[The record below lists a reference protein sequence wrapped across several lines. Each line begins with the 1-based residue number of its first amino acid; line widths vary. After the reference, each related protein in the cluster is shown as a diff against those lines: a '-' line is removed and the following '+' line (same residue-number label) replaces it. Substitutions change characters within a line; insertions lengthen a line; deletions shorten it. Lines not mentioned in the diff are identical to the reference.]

1 MNGTSQLEHGQPME
15 LLAVGYIKTIFNTFM
30 SKIELN
36 QQSIKIDYKTT
47 ATKTC
52 VAPTYW
58 QLLHSNDTRT
68 VLLLIKHLESG
79 FFSLIISD
87 KDHSEA

>member
-47 ATKTC
+47 ATKHASHPRIGNYCTQTIHVPC
-52 VAPTYW
+52 C
-58 QLLHSNDTRT
+58 
-68 VLLLIKHLESG
+68 
-79 FFSLIISD
+79 
-87 KDHSEA
+87 

>member
-36 QQSIKIDYKTT
+36 QHVLAIIALKRYTYHVVDNKT
-47 ATKTC
+47 
-52 VAPTYW
+52 
-58 QLLHSNDTRT
+58 S
-68 VLLLIKHLESG
+68 
-79 FFSLIISD
+79 
-87 KDHSEA
+87 